1 MSQHIVIPIGMM
13 ILYVTIYI
21 HIRLCTFI
29 ELYTIP
35 MSLTSVKTDMHA
47 VASTYNLDDLNLTNI
62 GRFFIT
68 LTFYK
73 GIISLIEEKKKY
85 I

>member
-13 ILYVTIYI
+13 ILYATIYI
-21 HIRLCTFI
+21 HIRLCAFI
-29 ELYTIP
+29 ELYTMS

-47 VASTYNLDDLNLTNI
+47 VASTYNLDDLNLTSI
-62 GRFFIT
+62 GLFFIT
-68 LTFYK
+68 LTVYK
-73 GIISLIEEKKKY
+73 GIISLIEEKRKC